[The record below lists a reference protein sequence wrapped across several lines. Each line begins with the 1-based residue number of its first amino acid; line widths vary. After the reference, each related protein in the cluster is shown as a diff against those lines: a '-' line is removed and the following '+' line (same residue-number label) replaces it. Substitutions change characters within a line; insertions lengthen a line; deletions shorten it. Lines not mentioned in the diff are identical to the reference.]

1 MNIIDPPA
9 TFIKVYVTVND
20 TSVVYKPSE
29 NPLIAAVVLDELKVC

>member
-29 NPLIAAVVLDELKVC
+29 NPLIAVVVLDELKVC